1 MANPNLMNEKEII
14 DVVKYRKLWF
24 ILSAIMIIPCLVAI
38 IYSMITYENHS
49 PLNLG
54 IDFKGGT
61 ILQYEVDHK
70 ATTTDLKEIRFE
82 LTKAGIENP
91 VIQSQGGI
99 NNDDKNF
106 LSVKT
111 KFIDENSKD
120 IEKITNAVQ
129 KDYKGAKL
137 VQTTS
142 VGPTFGAEVLQ
153 KSLIALAIAFI
164 GIVIYVT
171 VRFQL
176 DYAIAGLIALFHDVI
191 IVIGAFSILGIFYN
205 VQVDSLFITALLTVI
220 GFSIHDTIVIYDR
233 IRENNRFLAK
243 KYSFN
248 EIVNASVNQ
257 TLARSINT
265 SITTLFTL
273 FALYFFGGA
282 TTKDFV
288 LAMIIGMF
296 VGSYSSIFIAG
307 AVLTLWEDMRAKK
320 AIDGK

>member
-1 MANPNLMNEKEII
+1 MANPNLMNEKQLIN
-14 DVVKYRKLWF
+14 VVKYRKIWF
-24 ILSAIMIIPCLVAI
+24 ILSAIIIIPCLVAI

-61 ILQYEVDHK
+61 ILQYEIDRKVTS
-70 ATTTDLKEIRFE
+70 ADLSEIRFE

-91 VIQSQGGI
+91 VIQSVGGEE
-99 NNDDKNF
+99 KNF

-111 KFIDENSKD
+111 KFIDEKSQD
-120 IEKITNAVQ
+120 IEKITSAVQ

-142 VGPTFGAEVLQ
+142 VGPTLGAEVLQ

-171 VRFQL
+171 IRFQL

-191 IVIGAFSILGIFYN
+191 IVIGAFSILGLFCNI
-205 VQVDSLFITALLTVI
+205 QVDSLFITALLTVI

-273 FALYFFGGA
+273 FALYFFGGV

-288 LAMIIGMF
+288 LAMIIGMA

-307 AVLTLWEDMRAKK
+307 ATLTLWEDMRAKK
-320 AIDGK
+320 AINE

>member
-1 MANPNLMNEKEII
+1 MANPNLMNEKQLIN
-14 DVVKYRKLWF
+14 VVKYRKLWF
-24 ILSAIMIIPCLVAI
+24 ILSALIIIPCLVAI
-38 IYSMITYENHS
+38 IYSIITYDNHS

-54 IDFKGGT
+54 IDFRGGT

-70 ATTTDLKEIRFE
+70 ATADDLKTIRVE
-82 LTKAGIENP
+82 LNKAGIENP
-91 VIQSQGGI
+91 VIQSIAGLGE
-99 NNDDKNF
+99 DDKNF

-111 KFIDENSKD
+111 KFIDENSTD
-120 IEKITNAVQ
+120 AEKITLAIQ
-129 KDYKGAKL
+129 KDYKDAKL

-142 VGPTFGAEVLQ
+142 VGPTLGAEVLQ
-153 KSLIALAIAFI
+153 KSLIALTIAFI

-176 DYAIAGLIALFHDVI
+176 DYAVAGLIALFHDVI

-205 VQVDSLFITALLTVI
+205 IQVDSLFITALLTVI

-265 SITTLFTL
+265 SLTTLFTL

-307 AVLTLWEDMRAKK
+307 ALLTLWEDMRAKK
-320 AIDGK
+320 AINE